1 MSEVQEGLF
10 GIILRERALRER
22 LYTRDPA
29 VGTRSH
35 KGSGNNLLF
44 LTFLS
49 KTKPHSA

>member
-1 MSEVQEGLF
+1 MSEAQEGLF
-10 GIILRERALRER
+10 GIILRGRALRER

-29 VGTRSH
+29 VGH

-49 KTKPHSA
+49 KTKPHST